1 MVEISKALREH
12 ADTAALVADILYG
25 DSFEISKA
33 LSTEEKR
40 KNELL
45 QTRLSQASNA
55 VGLAAGVAAT
65 PSVARDV
72 STAYRRLRPLSPEQ
86 QSAARLKGI
95 TRAKNFLNKHPK
107 GSVGYKVADASRKF
121 SRSKNTPKVAL
132 GLAGANLALQ
142 GVNIGGDALTN
153 VVLRRTKKMQ
163 EGTVQKSRKGDFE
176 VFCEIAKTDTDKRQ
190 VFGWASISKKDGV
203 TVLDHQG
210 DTIETDELERAAYDY
225 MLRSRKGGHE
235 HQKTHEGP
243 LHVADV
249 IESFVITDEKK
260 KAMGLPDSTPE
271 GWWVGMKVNDDKV
284 WELAKSGE
292 LAGFSIHG
300 SGRRVPLE
308 L

>member
-12 ADTAALVADILYG
+12 SDTAALVADILYG

-33 LSTEEKR
+33 LSYDEKQKALR
-40 KNELL
+40 E
-45 QTRLSQASNA
+45 TRVGQAANVLGLTGSAGAIYTGGKVMHDTYKDA
-55 VGLAAGVAAT
+55 VKGANIPKLPKGAT
-65 PSVARDV
+65 
-72 STAYRRLRPLSPEQ
+72 LRQ
-86 QSAARLKGI
+86 RGARLKQVY
-95 TRAKNFLNKHPK
+95 RAAMPK
-107 GSVGYKVADASRKF
+107 GNK
-121 SRSKNTPKVAL
+121 
-132 GLAGANLALQ
+132 GLAVRAAMAGAAGNLALQ
-142 GVNIGGDALTN
+142 TADGIGDAVQGT
-153 VVLRRTKKMQ
+153 VLLRSANRQKR
-163 EGTVQKSRKGDFE
+163 ELANVQKSQKGDFE
-176 VFCEIAKTDTDKRQ
+176 VFCEIAKTDTEKRQ